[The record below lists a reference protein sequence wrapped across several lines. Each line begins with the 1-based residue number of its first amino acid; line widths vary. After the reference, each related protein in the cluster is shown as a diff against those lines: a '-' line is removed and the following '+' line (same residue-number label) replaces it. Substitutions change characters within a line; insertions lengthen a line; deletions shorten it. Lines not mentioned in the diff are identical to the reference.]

1 MNKILSSG
9 LGLLAWLTTGC
20 FLRCFADV
28 KSTTNSINF
37 DLNFDGNAEMLL
49 SGNGLFIGA
58 PVREPSENLQ
68 VMGNAIVTQQ
78 LSIGGNSGSSNLNIF
93 GTMAMSSQFVSN
105 NTTLSNNSLV
115 FINSSSSNISITL
128 PFAANVTGRIYTLK
142 KTSTANDVWI
152 YGDNCSIDDLGSIE
166 WRSGNTLPSLEII
179 SNGQQWMVTR
189 SFETPKTVAADNLIG
204 WWKLDE
210 TSGTIIKDA
219 SSGAR
224 NGTFSGTLSSANT
237 STGVIL
243 SAVSFN
249 NSNTINLG
257 STLDIDDISFS
268 LCAWAKRV
276 GTDDDY
282 IFGQGTTLSNNTSLH
297 VGFKTTNKFI
307 FGFCYNDLTTT
318 AAYTDSDWNFWVVT
332 HDIYTLTKQI
342 FKNGVLQVA
351 THSAGTGRLNSS
363 NQSFFIGKGLG
374 SSQFQGQ
381 LDDVRIYNKVL
392 TPAEIMALY
401 GDYK

>member
-1 MNKILSSG
+1 MNKILSIV
-9 LGLLAWLTTGC
+9 LGLLAWLTTG
-20 FLRCFADV
+20 FYLGCFADV
-28 KSTTNSINF
+28 KSTSNSINF

-58 PVREPSENLQ
+58 PVREPSANLQ

-78 LSIGGNSGSSNLNIF
+78 LSIGGSSGSSNLNIF
-93 GTMAMSSQFVSN
+93 GTMSMSTEFVSS

-128 PFAANVTGRIYTLK
+128 PYAANVTGRVYTLK

-152 YGDNCSIDDLGSIE
+152 YGDNCSIDDLGSLE
-166 WRSGNTLPSLEII
+166 WGSGNTLPSLEII
-179 SNGQQWMVTR
+179 SNGQLWMVTR
-189 SFETPKTVAADNLIG
+189 SFGTPKTVAADNLIG

-210 TSGTIIKDA
+210 TSGTTIKDS

-224 NGTFSGTLSSANT
+224 NGTFSGTLGSANT

-249 NSNTINLG
+249 NSNTISLG
-257 STLDIDDISFS
+257 TTLDIDDISFS
-268 LCAWAKRV
+268 LCAWAKRD
-276 GTDDDY
+276 GTTEDY
-282 IFGQGTTLSNNTSLH
+282 IFGQGTGGTNVALH
-297 VGFKTTNKFI
+297 VGFKNTNKFI
-307 FGFCYNDLTTT
+307 LGYYNNDLTTS
-318 AAYTDSDWNFWVVT
+318 ASYTDSDWNFWVVT
-332 HDIYTLTKQI
+332 HDINTLTKQI
-342 FKNGVLQVA
+342 FKNGVLQVG
-351 THSAGTGRLNSS
+351 THTAGTGRLNSS
-363 NQSFFIGKGLG
+363 GQTFFIGKSFGT
-374 SSQFQGQ
+374 SQFQGQ